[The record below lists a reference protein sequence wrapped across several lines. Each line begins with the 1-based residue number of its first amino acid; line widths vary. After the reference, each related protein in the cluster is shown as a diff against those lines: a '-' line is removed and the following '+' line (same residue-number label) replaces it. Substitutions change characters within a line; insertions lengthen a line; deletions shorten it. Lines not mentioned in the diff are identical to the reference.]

1 MTEFWLLLGALIIG
15 IPGAVFIVMQ
25 VIAAH
30 KRQVMAF
37 EWSSAEVVRRGQRLD
52 QLERLTKDAQ
62 KKINELTKENTVLRV
77 EVAKLERMAAQAI
90 TGPAAEDKKFQ
101 AGITNAEVRRAHMM
115 GQKHRNLDDKWAEV
129 NYEDVFAADEETA
142 RKKLLRKYPPE
153 RGFVIS
159 SLTLEKG

>member
-1 MTEFWLLLGALIIG
+1 MTEFWLILGALVIG

-30 KRQVMAF
+30 KRQVMAY
-37 EWSSAEVVRRGQRLD
+37 EWSTAEVVRRGQRLD

-62 KKINELTKENTVLRV
+62 KKINDLTKDNTVLRA
-77 EVAKLERMAAQAI
+77 EVAKLERLAGQAI
-90 TGPAAEDKKFQ
+90 TGPSPEDKKFQ
-101 AGITNAEVRRAHMM
+101 AGITNAEVRRAQMM
-115 GQKHRNLDDKWAEV
+115 GQKHRNLDDKWGEI
-129 NYEDVFAADEETA
+129 NYEDVFAADEEGA

-159 SLTLEKG
+159 SLTLARN